1 MPPPLGYNYSSTV
14 SDFPP
19 SQGLI
24 PPKTMA
30 MAAPIPVST
39 RPSYSECKYLSARL
53 SFTLDTDIL
62 PTAVTITL
70 TSIRRTQ
77 DAVRHI
83 VLHPDEP
90 IIIGRSSRSEFKN
103 LSTSNDNALFDCPVI
118 SRSHAKFELTVNKW
132 DVKDMHK
139 IYITDTR
146 SMHGT
151 SVNGQKLQ
159 PHKPFHLHE
168 GDVIRL
174 GDSVAQGQSEHP
186 LAAMR
191 LVVSH
196 TNNVPDNYEGVILSL
211 DRINVPSRKE
221 STQFKKGQRGI
232 SYQSGSD
239 SDSDD
244 SVEEVEA
251 PSSAQTT
258 PDQTSENAAK
268 KSGKFGSSILT
279 GIVVDDENEPES
291 VAAAPIINARS
302 IMVPDTY
309 DEDSYDATDDAPDD
323 VERRSLFDDA
333 VTNEQQEMD
342 EEDYEIYG
350 AEESDLHFSDDAQSQ
365 ASDDDNISDDA
376 SSHHSFDSEPNSM
389 SDFQDDEDEQEWSE
403 QHDLKSV
410 HDDQDDQDDDEEGPE
425 TMSSKR
431 TQSVEIGTLGDAHG
445 GHEYQ
450 PSDMPP
456 HEPAAPTR
464 PHYDPV
470 RGMFQ
475 VAPAPFTENARTV
488 RSYDLIPPPS
498 YLGVNANAW
507 DSSKWDVGPT
517 DSSFDPI
524 PPQFMTHYSHA
535 GFGDG
540 AMGRPTHGEQTY
552 PSASWSS
559 PRHQPAFIEA
569 AGERDPDLDI
579 PYVPAPSSSKKR
591 KASEISTSFVPIDA
605 APELQP
611 LVVMGEQSQ
620 PSSFDFLEC
629 IVHPESKET
638 CIIPAAPEEPL
649 TVESLAVESPAVE
662 PPTKKLK
669 TVQPRT
675 KKSMLRD
682 AAVEAS
688 KYTAGAIIGSIG
700 LVTLLASPLGEAL
713 ASC

>member
-1 MPPPLGYNYSSTV
+1 
-14 SDFPP
+14 
-19 SQGLI
+19 
-24 PPKTMA
+24 MA

-39 RPSYSECKYLSARL
+39 RPSYSES
-53 SFTLDTDIL
+53 
-62 PTAVTITL
+62 VTITL

-174 GDSVAQGQSEHP
+174 GDSVAQGQ
-186 LAAMR
+186 
-191 LVVSH
+191 
-196 TNNVPDNYEGVILSL
+196 NNYEGVILSL

-540 AMGRPTHGEQTY
+540 AMGRPTH
-552 PSASWSS
+552 
-559 PRHQPAFIEA
+559 EA

-675 KKSMLRD
+675 KKSMLRA